1 MCISESNL
9 HVLRMLPCLMA
20 LALNEHSGSHRL
32 LQEVDM

>member
-1 MCISESNL
+1 MCISESDL
-9 HVLRMLPCLMA
+9 HLLRKLPRLMA